1 MNYLAIDT
9 SSRALTV
16 VARKGEQVISRHM
29 PDCALKHSVVL
40 MDVIDE
46 ALKAA
51 SLTAEE
57 LDAVACVVGPGSF
70 TGIRIGIATAKGFC
84 LAAGKRAVAVT
95 AFDVAAYAVN
105 NEGVLALVD
114 AGRDH
119 YYLCGYDAGRN
130 VTTEPAYAPR
140 AQAEA
145 LRDRYDLISTE
156 PLPIATELA
165 DAAKGLRLATE
176 HALKAEKYGEL
187 SALYLR
193 RSQAE
198 EQRGEKG
205 A

>member
-119 YYLCGYDAGRN
+119 YYLCGRAGGG
-130 VTTEPAYAPR
+130 APR
-140 AQAEA
+140 QIRSDLDGAFAD
-145 LRDRYDLISTE
+145 RDGTCR
-156 PLPIATELA
+156 
-165 DAAKGLRLATE
+165 
-176 HALKAEKYGEL
+176 
-187 SALYLR
+187 
-193 RSQAE
+193 
-198 EQRGEKG
+198 RGEG
-205 A
+205 AALCDGARA